1 MTRSRSCTRPIIQT
15 GIDFGTSNSAVGVS
29 TSGAISLVPL
39 ELGETSIPTALF
51 FNAEDHRTH
60 FGREA
65 IAEYTDGVHGRLM
78 RSIKSI
84 LGSTLVDDTTVVAGH
99 SLTYENII
107 SVFLKHLREVAQTHV
122 SAELSE
128 LVLGRP
134 VHFVDD
140 DPARDA
146 RAQATLENAA
156 RGAGFRDV
164 LFQFEPIAAAFDY
177 ERTLESDETVL
188 VIDIGGGTS
197 DFTVIQ
203 LGPSRRS
210 AIDRRTDILST
221 SGIHIG
227 GTDFDRRLSLVT
239 AMRSIGM
246 GSKGNAGRPIPS
258 SIYFDL
264 ATWHRINLLYSRKE
278 MHLAEQLRLVYQDSR
293 HHDRLMTV
301 LHRRLGHRL
310 AADVERS
317 KIAVAGGG
325 RHVLE
330 LAYIERGLQ
339 CAVTEKALVRSIADD
354 VDRVLK
360 TADAAVGAALG
371 KRSPDTLYFTGG
383 STAVRSLRD
392 SFQARFP
399 DSRIVAGDMF
409 GSVARGLA
417 VFAGRAFPA

>member
-1 MTRSRSCTRPIIQT
+1 MHPIIHT
-15 GIDFGTSNSAVGVS
+15 GIDFGTSNSAVGIS
-29 TSGAISLVPL
+29 INGSISLVPL

-51 FNAEDHRTH
+51 FNADDERTN

-65 IAEYTDGVHGRLM
+65 IAAYTDGAHGRLL

-84 LGSTLVDDTTVVAGH
+84 LGSTLVDDTTIVAGH

-107 SVFLKHLREVAQTHV
+107 SVFLRHLREVAQTHV
-122 SAELSE
+122 SAELSQ

-140 DPARDA
+140 DAARDA
-146 RAQATLENAA
+146 RAETTLENAA
-156 RGAGFRDV
+156 REAGFRDV

-177 ERTLESDETVL
+177 ERTLERDETIL

-203 LGPSRRS
+203 LGPSRRG
-210 AIDRRTDILST
+210 AIDRRSDILST
-221 SGIHIG
+221 SGVHIG

-239 AMRSIGM
+239 AMRSLGI
-246 GSKGNAGRPIPS
+246 GSKGNAGRPIPT

-278 MHLAEQLRLVYQDSR
+278 MHLAEHLRLVYADPR
-293 HHDRLMTV
+293 HHERLMTV
-301 LHRRLGHRL
+301 LHRRFGHRI
-310 AADVERS
+310 AADVERA

-325 RHVLE
+325 RHALDI
-330 LAYIERGLQ
+330 AYIERGLK
-339 CAVTEKALVRSIADD
+339 CVVTEKALVRAIADD
-354 VDRVLK
+354 IDRVLE
-360 TADAAVGAALG
+360 TAESAVSAALG
-371 KRSPDTLYFTGG
+371 KRGPDTLYFTGG
-383 STAVRSLRD
+383 STAVQALRD
-392 SFQARFP
+392 AFRTRFP

-417 VFAGRAFPA
+417 VFAERAFST

>member
-1 MTRSRSCTRPIIQT
+1 MHPIIQA

-29 TSGAISLVPL
+29 TDGAISLVPL
-39 ELGETSIPTALF
+39 EQGETSIPTALF
-51 FNAEDHRTH
+51 FNADAGWTH

-65 IAEYTDGVHGRLM
+65 ISEYTDGAHGRLM

-84 LGSTLVDDTTVVAGH
+84 LGSTLVDDTTMVAGH

-107 SVFLKHLREVAQTHV
+107 SVFLEHLRDVAQVHV
-122 SAELSE
+122 SAELSQV
-128 LVLGRP
+128 VLGRP

-156 RGAGFRDV
+156 RDAGFDDV

-177 ERTLESDETVL
+177 ERTLDRDETIL

-210 AIDRRTDILST
+210 AIDRRSDILST
-221 SGIHIG
+221 SGVHIG
-227 GTDFDRRLSLVT
+227 GTDFDRRLSLAT
-239 AMRSIGM
+239 AMRSLGM
-246 GSKGNAGRPIPS
+246 GSKGNAGRPIPT

-278 MHLAEQLRLVYQDSR
+278 MHLAEQLRQVYQDPR

-301 LHRRLGHRL
+301 LHRHLGHRL

-325 RHVLE
+325 RHGLDLV
-330 LAYIERGLQ
+330 YVERGLK
-339 CAVTEKALVRSIADD
+339 CVVTEKALVRSIADD
-354 VDRVLK
+354 IARVVD
-360 TADAAVGAALG
+360 TASSAVTAALG

-383 STAVRSLRD
+383 STAVQALRD
-392 SFQARFP
+392 AFRRRFP

-417 VFAGRAFPA
+417 VFAERAFSR